1 MKFGRSPHRTSHSR
15 TKIRRTPGRLLATTK
30 RRTYELFR
38 EKKLAREYKK
48 LWRESHRK
56 TTKKREKRNKQHRFR
71 VWHEIHM
78 NHVQTKYAVRYRL
91 MYRMQIQGVT
101 LMRQTIRQQ
110 KENTSTVFCSWPI
123 EEMISHKKITPAL
136 ATLDV
141 DVSCKLTMIDAV
153 AMLV

>member
-1 MKFGRSPHRTSHSR
+1 MEFGRSPHRTSHSR

-30 RRTYELFR
+30 RRTHELFR
-38 EKKLAREYKK
+38 ERNWHENTKNYEERAIGKQQ
-48 LWRESHRK
+48 
-56 TTKKREKRNKQHRFR
+56 KKREKRNKQHRFR

-78 NHVQTKYAVRYRL
+78 NHVQAKYAVRYRL

-110 KENTSTVFCSWPI
+110 KGNTSTVFCSWPI

-141 DVSCKLTMIDAV
+141 DVSCNLTMIDAV